1 LPVLVHPVTS
11 FPHSAI
17 VSELALAKIFGWS
30 E

>member
-1 LPVLVHPVTS
+1 LAVLAHPVTS

-17 VSELALAKIFGWS
+17 VSQHALAKIFGWS